1 MTTLDKHPNRTNRVL
16 LCFAVAL
23 AAILYV
29 DRVCISQSQHLISE
43 ELQLSKKQMGLA
55 LTIFGVAY
63 GLFEIPGGWLA
74 DRFGPRRVLTGGV
87 TWWSLFTLATGWARS
102 LAALVGYRFLFG
114 LGQACCFPNLTRAFK
129 VDTSVK
135 TPSSPLPASCA

>member
-1 MTTLDKHPNRTNRVL
+1 MT
-16 LCFAVAL
+16 L

-29 DRVCISQSQHLISE
+29 DRVCISQSQHLISD

-63 GLFEIPGGWLA
+63 GLFEVPGGWLA

-87 TWWSLFTLATGWARS
+87 T
-102 LAALVGYRFLFG
+102 
-114 LGQACCFPNLTRAFK
+114 RA
-129 VDTSVK
+129 VIRR
-135 TPSSPLPASCA
+135 